1 MMRGTQEEKSR
12 AEAEIDNER
21 EGPGL
26 RRGPMRKSWGR
37 DEKVDVEDGWGKG
50 WKDEE
55 EKDGESTYT
64 LARNVADQQL
74 LSVIPL
80 YWTNPPRSFSLMGP
94 LKIHDPPR
102 RYSKRPTL
110 PLNIIITPNKL
121 SS

>member
-1 MMRGTQEEKSR
+1 VIFKSLGAIKKEMHRITKNNKQVKREGMMMRGTQEEKNR

-37 DEKVDVEDGWGKG
+37 DEKVEVEDGWGKG

-55 EKDGESTYT
+55 EKDGE
-64 LARNVADQQL
+64 LANV
-74 LSVIPL
+74 
-80 YWTNPPRSFSLMGP
+80 
-94 LKIHDPPR
+94 
-102 RYSKRPTL
+102 
-110 PLNIIITPNKL
+110 